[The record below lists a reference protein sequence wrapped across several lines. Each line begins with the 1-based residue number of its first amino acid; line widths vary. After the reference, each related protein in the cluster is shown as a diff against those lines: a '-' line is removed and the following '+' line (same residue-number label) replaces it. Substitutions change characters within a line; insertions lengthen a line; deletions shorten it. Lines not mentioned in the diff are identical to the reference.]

1 MNDDVRFFLGVYQI
15 YALLAGRPRAQHAME
30 EITPRPRER
39 GNERTNEVSRL
50 GTRVG
55 KKEEILLRRHF
66 TFRLC

>member
-15 YALLAGRPRAQHAME
+15 YALLAGRARAQHAME
-30 EITPRPRER
+30 EITPRPRE
-39 GNERTNEVSRL
+39 GTNERMRCHDWGRE
-50 GTRVG
+50 RVG